1 MLSVYHFNMKS
12 FPSNNISMLMLFS
25 QEFMCMSMS
34 LQILQLLTRFS
45 VFSLDRELRE
55 LKNNRSALIASLKNP
70 AAEVVNVK
78 RAGKK
83 K

>member
-1 MLSVYHFNMKS
+1 M
-12 FPSNNISMLMLFS
+12 
-25 QEFMCMSMS
+25 
-34 LQILQLLTRFS
+34 
-45 VFSLDRELRE
+45 FSLDRELRE
-55 LKNNRSALIASLKNP
+55 LKNNRSVLMASLKNP